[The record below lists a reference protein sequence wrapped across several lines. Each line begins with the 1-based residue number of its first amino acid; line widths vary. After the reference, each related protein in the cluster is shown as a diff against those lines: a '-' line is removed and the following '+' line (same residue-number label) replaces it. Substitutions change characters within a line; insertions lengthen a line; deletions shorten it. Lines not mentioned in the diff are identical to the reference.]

1 MQFEWDS
8 NKAAENLAKH
18 DVSFDEAS
26 TVFGDPL
33 AATIDDPVHSVDEFR
48 FITIGYS
55 RNQRLIVAV
64 HTEREERIRIISARE
79 ATGHERKQYESKR

>member
-8 NKAAENLAKH
+8 NKAVENLAKH
-18 DVSFDEAS
+18 DVSFDESS

-55 RNQRLIVAV
+55 RNQRLIVVV
-64 HTEREERIRIISARE
+64 HTEREERI
-79 ATGHERKQYESKR
+79 